1 MYGSKYIIFRNEY
14 NTNKCSK
21 CGLVR
26 FSAMKLHIVLEALSK
41 LTGSYQR
48 PKGICIDSNIG
59 TRKAWNT
66 ETLPS

>member
-1 MYGSKYIIFRNEY
+1 MWISKICLYENPYSVTGTI
-14 NTNKCSK
+14 
-21 CGLVR
+21 
-26 FSAMKLHIVLEALSK
+26 K

-66 ETLPS
+66 ETLPSET